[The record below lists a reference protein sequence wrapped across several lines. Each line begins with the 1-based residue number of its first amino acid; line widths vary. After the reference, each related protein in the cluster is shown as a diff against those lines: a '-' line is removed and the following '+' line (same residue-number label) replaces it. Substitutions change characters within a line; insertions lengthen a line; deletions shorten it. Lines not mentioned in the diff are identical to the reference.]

1 MKKTYV
7 LALTLVTVTGWIAIL
22 NIVLVHSLAGE
33 RDLEVPFKNAATE
46 AKRGSSAKGCDTIP
60 YSDLNRDCEDAGKLR
75 ERWCK
80 SPYEPRN
87 CDDQKN
93 PLTQAII
100 KKDKAKIAEI
110 RKTLLAR
117 QTHGES
123 CTDARVDVQHTF
135 KQADGR
141 VESDKR
147 TFESKRSSAKNEEMK
162 GFFTDMI
169 GYADTILD
177 YYYKQERGHVD
188 QITQMRTLVTG
199 CKEQV
204 DKADDALR

>member
-1 MKKTYV
+1 MRKSYI
-7 LALTLVTVTGWIAIL
+7 LALILVTVTGGIGILYIAA
-22 NIVLVHSLAGE
+22 VHSLA
-33 RDLEVPFKNAATE
+33 DDKALEVPFKNAATE
-46 AKRGSSAKGCDTIP
+46 AKKGSSAKGCDTIP

-100 KKDKAKIAEI
+100 KKDKPKITDI
-110 RKTLLAR
+110 RKILLAR

-123 CTDARVDVQHTF
+123 CTDARVDVQHAF

-147 TFESKRSSAKNEEMK
+147 TFESKRSSAKNAEMK

-169 GYADTILD
+169 GYSDLILD
-177 YYYKQERGHVD
+177 YYYKGERGHVD

-204 DKADDALR
+204 EKADDALR